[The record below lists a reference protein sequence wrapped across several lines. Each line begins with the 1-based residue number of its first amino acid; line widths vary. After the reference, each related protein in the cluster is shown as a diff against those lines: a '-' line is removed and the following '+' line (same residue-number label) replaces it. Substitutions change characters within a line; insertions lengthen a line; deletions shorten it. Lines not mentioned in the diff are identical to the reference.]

1 MTLSDQL
8 KHPRADMRIQAKKKV
23 EMIVRLWREID
34 SRKIHGGVGANAN
47 LEQLTLQWERAGW
60 AP

>member
-23 EMIVRLWREID
+23 EMLARLRAEL
-34 SRKIHGGVGANAN
+34 RKARPWWIEKEEA
-47 LEQLTLQWERAGW
+47 
-60 AP
+60 